1 MRRDKKKQRKS
12 GGFSNKL
19 SLFQKPEMRFKKNC
33 PLSIKNAPEVD
44 YKNIKLIK
52 KYISDTS
59 KILPTRITNVSH
71 SKQKKLAKEIKK
83 ARSLALLPYVGY

>member
-1 MRRDKKKQRKS
+1 MLCGILHSDNYCIFAK
-12 GGFSNKL
+12 
-19 SLFQKPEMRFKKNC
+19 EVKNRT
-33 PLSIKNAPEVD
+33 LAVV
-44 YKNIKLIK
+44 LLLK

>member
-1 MRRDKKKQRKS
+1 MRRTKIKKKRS
-12 GGFSNKL
+12 GQML
-19 SLFQKPEMRFKKNC
+19 SKNLSQLKKAC
-33 PLSIKNAPEVD
+33 PLSGKNAPD
-44 YKNIKLIK
+44 INYKNLTLLK

>member
-1 MRRDKKKQRKS
+1 MKRTKPKKKKS
-12 GGFSNKL
+12 SQVFSK
-19 SLFQKPEMRFKKNC
+19 SLTQLKKAC
-33 PLSIKNAPEVD
+33 PLSGKNAPEID
-44 YKNIKLIK
+44 YKNLTLLR

-71 SKQKKLAKEIKK
+71 SKQRKLAKEIKK